1 MFPSLDK
8 QAITDDVRV
17 HIPTYPEINVTNIA
31 TNHSYGLYSALCHC
45 NNYKNVFTGSKVED
59 TSNDSGDGLVV
70 VVAVLSVLLVIAII
84 CIVLLMIWI
93 IKLNMKIAKLQ
104 KK

>member
-1 MFPSLDK
+1 M
-8 QAITDDVRV
+8 
-17 HIPTYPEINVTNIA
+17 
-31 TNHSYGLYSALCHC
+31 
-45 NNYKNVFTGSKVED
+45 FTGSKVED
-59 TSNDSGDGLVV
+59 TNNDSGDGLTV

-84 CIVLLMIWI
+84 CIVLLVIWI